1 VSAPTES
8 PRRRSTEAELR
19 RAKPFIKAISRLN
32 TWVFQASGG
41 RLGSRF
47 LGGAPVGLLTTTG
60 RRSGARRMT
69 PLIYLADGDR
79 IVLVAS
85 LGGMPRHPIWYRNL
99 EANPEVEFRTRRGG
113 RRYRARTASAAEK
126 AAYWPRLCAIYPAYD
141 DYQKRTDR
149 EIPVVVLEP
158 SGA

>member
-1 VSAPTES
+1 VSAPSKS

-19 RAKPFIKAISRLN
+19 RAKPFIKALSKLN
-32 TWVFQASGG
+32 TWVFQASRG
-41 RLGSRF
+41 RLGSGFR
-47 LGGAPVGLLTTTG
+47 GGAPVGLLTTTG
-60 RRSGARRMT
+60 RRSGARRTT

-99 EANPEVEFRTRRGG
+99 EANPEVEFRTPRGS

-126 AAYWPRLCAIYPAYD
+126 TACWPKLCAIYPAYD
-141 DYQKRTDR
+141 DYQQRTDR
-149 EIPVVVLEP
+149 EIPVVVLERC
-158 SGA
+158 GA